1 MTKNQIIDFCLDNNN
16 LTDKELNEKLIQHL
30 KPSENTEGYDHSKSS
45 LMDACGLS
53 KSGNIN
59 EEGFQ
64 LDMESAEN
72 GSEVVEYIENKYSK
86 RELSYITFQLI
97 NVNSKLTKLIKYLK

>member
-30 KPSENTEGYDHSKSS
+30 KPSETAEEYDHSKSS

-53 KSGNIN
+53 KSKNIN
-59 EEGFQ
+59 EDGFQ
-64 LDMESAEN
+64 LDMEHAEN
-72 GSEVVEYIENKYSK
+72 GSEVVEFIENKYSK
-86 RELSYITFQLI
+86 RELSYVVFQLI